1 MSRSVWTGVRLLGGV
16 AILAV
21 LVWRVGTGPFLE
33 AVGRIDGEA
42 LAATA
47 AIAVLTTVCCAW
59 RWSLVSRA
67 LGAGVPLRTAVGA
80 YYRSQFLN
88 TVLPGGVLG
97 DVHRGIRHGR
107 EVGAAGRG
115 IRAVAWER
123 SAGQLVQVIV
133 ALAVLVVLPSP
144 VRAYVPG
151 LATGGVAAAVGLVL
165 VGRRLSRGGSLRARA
180 LRVAAADL
188 RGGLLTRR
196 TLLGAALASTVVL
209 AGHAAT
215 FLIAARSAGA
225 SASTARMLPLAL
237 LVLLAMGV
245 PTNVAG
251 WGPRE
256 GVAAWAFAMAGL
268 GAAQG
273 VATAVVYGALVLV
286 ASLPGAGVLVAEW
299 LKAGTRRPSGADA
312 PRPAAPPTAALEGAA
327 CG

>member
-21 LVWRVGTGPFLE
+21 LVWRVGTGPFLK
-33 AVGRIDGEA
+33 AAGMIDGPS

-47 AIAVLTTVCCAW
+47 VIAVLTTGCCAW
-59 RWSLVSRA
+59 RWSLVARA
-67 LGAGVPLRTAVGA
+67 LGVGVPLRTAVAA

-123 SAGQLVQVIV
+123 SAGQLVQLMV
-133 ALAVLVVLPSP
+133 AVAVLLVLPSP
-144 VRAYVPG
+144 VSAYVPA
-151 LATGGVAAAVGLVL
+151 LATGTVAAALGLVL
-165 VGRRLSRGGSLRARA
+165 VGRRLSRGRSLRARA

-196 TLLGAALASTVVL
+196 TLLGTALASAVV
-209 AGHAAT
+209 AVGHAAT

-237 LVLLAMGV
+237 LVLLAMGM

-256 GVAAWAFAMAGL
+256 GVAAWAFAVAGL

-273 VATAVVYGALVLV
+273 VATAVVYGAMVLV

-299 LKAGTRRPSGADA
+299 LKAATRGPSGAGTA
-312 PRPAAPPTAALEGAA
+312 RPAGPPAAALEGAA

>member
-33 AVGRIDGEA
+33 AAGMIDGRS

-59 RWSLVSRA
+59 RWSLVARA
-67 LGAGVPLRTAVGA
+67 MGVGVPLRTAVAA

-123 SAGQLVQVIV
+123 SAGQLVQLMV

-144 VRAYVPG
+144 VRVYVPA
-151 LATGGVAAAVGLVL
+151 LATGAVATALGLVL

-180 LRVAAADL
+180 LRAAAADL

-196 TLLGAALASTVVL
+196 TLLGTALASSVVV

-215 FLIAARSAGA
+215 FLMAARSVGA

-237 LVLLAMGV
+237 IVLLAMGA

-256 GVAAWAFAMAGL
+256 GVAAWAFAAAGL

-273 VATAVVYGALVLV
+273 VATAVVYGAMVLV
-286 ASLPGAGVLVAEW
+286 ASLPGAGVLVVEW
-299 LKAGTRRPSGADA
+299 LKAGTRGPSGADTA
-312 PRPAAPPTAALEGAA
+312 RPAAPPAAALEGAA